1 MPDSLR
7 SLGTE
12 PIVCSA
18 QGRESRPAD
27 SAPADLRIDQRTQ
40 KVLHD
45 IIAVVK
51 IRDLY
56 CLSRCRGAIPRVD
69 AKLQITGIGGT
80 MLRAVWS
87 TCVLA
92 GCILCASA
100 PGAAQEVIHALTGT
114 VSAIN
119 PSTKTIT
126 VFEDNGSKGVF
137 QEMANPKTRIAFDKR
152 VADESTA
159 VGNST
164 SRVLTPVVFYFGSI
178 DSPTVVAVK
187 NLAPDLSRQPW
198 ER

>member
-1 MPDSLR
+1 
-7 SLGTE
+7 
-12 PIVCSA
+12 
-18 QGRESRPAD
+18 
-27 SAPADLRIDQRTQ
+27 
-40 KVLHD
+40 
-45 IIAVVK
+45 
-51 IRDLY
+51 
-56 CLSRCRGAIPRVD
+56 
-69 AKLQITGIGGT
+69 

-87 TCVLA
+87 TCALA

-126 VFEDNGSKGVF
+126 VFEDNGSKGIF

-159 VGNST
+159 VGQFDKSGAYA
-164 SRVLTPVVFYFGSI
+164 VVFYYGSI

-187 NLAPDLSRQPW
+187 NLGAGPFSSTVGTVTKIEAHRSITILDKAGAAHTFKIDKDTVAEGGFGVVEGEKFSVNKGDQIRVVSSKVGGDPTALFMRDL
-198 ER
+198 